1 VTESGSLQ
9 ELIHEATDNSGVQG
23 AAFAMG
29 VHVLF
34 QILFT
39 VFEYKYE
46 FRFRVDDVVEAYD
59 VDVLELLHEG
69 DFPDGGG
76 WGTFFCIEMN
86 FLQGHDLV
94 GVLRAAFVNGSV
106 GTLACRRI
114 STFHSLR

>member
-1 VTESGSLQ
+1 VQNPVFVTESGSLQ

-59 VDVLELLHEG
+59 VESYAVPFG
-69 DFPDGGG
+69 AQYC
-76 WGTFFCIEMN
+76 T
-86 FLQGHDLV
+86 V
-94 GVLRAAFVNGSV
+94 YYK
-106 GTLACRRI
+106 
-114 STFHSLR
+114 